1 MRLSSRGFRT
11 ATLAAFVVACLVFTG
26 YLYGQA
32 GGRLPGFRTST
43 YTVSFEVPQVNNL
56 VTYADVLE
64 AGVLVGKVSSLTR
77 DTADSVRI
85 TLRLDS
91 VAAPLHRGATV
102 QLSEKSLAGQPA
114 VRLVD
119 GTGPELPDGTL
130 LSPADVL
137 APVTLRDVLASLD
150 KPTLDALG
158 GSIRS
163 LGQGLDGRGPDVAAM
178 TAGLSDIGNN
188 GDTALDAVAAQSEDL
203 SAISQQLNQVFDAM
217 DTGQGQ
223 IVHLVST
230 ANRLAMATAGQRPA
244 VEDAM
249 RQLPGVLASADA
261 ASVGVSRLAH
271 GFSPVAADLR
281 QAAPDLNESLDRLPG
296 VTSDLRRLLPT
307 LHSVLDHA
315 PDTLHRVPRFGSRAR
330 DVFPAGVDVLRDLNP
345 MLRYLKPYGADIT
358 QIFTAFGAAFHHY
371 SDDGASYI
379 YLRPYFTGGS
389 LRPDPVNYP
398 GFVQPSNPYPA
409 PGGLRDLKPFRGKY
423 ERIERD
429 GH

>member
-1 MRLSSRGFRT
+1 
-11 ATLAAFVVACLVFTG
+11 VFAG

-32 GGRLPGFRTST
+32 GGWLPGLRTST
-43 YTVSFEVPQVNNL
+43 YTVSFDVPQVNNL
-56 VTYADVLE
+56 VAYADVLE
-64 AGVLVGKVSSLTR
+64 AGVPVGKVASLTR
-77 DTADSVRI
+77 NTPESVRI
-85 TLRLDS
+85 AMSLQS

-102 QLSEKSLAGQPA
+102 QLTEKSLAGQPA

-119 GTGPELPDGTL
+119 GTGPELPDGT
-130 LSPADVL
+130 VL
-137 APVTLRDVLASLD
+137 AAASVKPPVTLRDVLASLD

-158 GSIRS
+158 GSVRS
-163 LGQGLDGRGPDVAAM
+163 LAQGLDGRQPDVTAM
-178 TAGLSDIGNN
+178 AAGLADIGNN

-203 SAISQQLNQVFDAM
+203 SAITQQLNQVFDAM

-223 IVHLVST
+223 IVHLVTT
-230 ANRLAMATAGQRPA
+230 ANRLATATAGQRPA

-261 ASVGVSRLAH
+261 AGDGVSRLAH

-281 QAAPDLNESLDRLPG
+281 RAAPDLNESLDRLPE

-307 LHSVLDHA
+307 LHSVLDNA
-315 PDTLHRVPRFGSRAR
+315 PGTLHRVPRFGHRAR
-330 DVFPAGVDVLRDLNP
+330 EIFPAGVDLLRDLDP
-345 MLRYLKPYGADIT
+345 MLRYLRPYGADIT

-389 LRPDPVNYP
+389 LRPDPLTYP
-398 GFVQPSNPYPA
+398 GVVQGANPYPA
-409 PGGLRDLKPFRGKY
+409 PGGLRDLKPFKGNY
-423 ERIERD
+423 HRIERD
-429 GH
+429 PH